1 MPPDTRAPDVVLS
14 QLFGGSL
21 GGASSVSFVQD
32 DMQVHVGWLHVG
44 GDGLIVAARV
54 DQGPVGELR
63 FWCDT
68 QQWCDWLAPWLPVPS
83 FDALPQAWLDIA
95 ASLTLSGASEE
106 AGEGAFGAVDKSF
119 DDSCDAAAYPAYP
132 ADSAYSAYADAW
144 PSATQLTPGAV
155 TLEWRVGMVLQR
167 EGRRLALAWL
177 TGDGSQD
184 EASAWLR
191 ERCARA
197 MPGAQPL
204 DPAGVPQRDGVLVA
218 GWADISSAQWDALGD
233 GDAVILDKSAD
244 VANGAY
250 WVVDGDYALAYPGN
264 AAAQRGAVNAAEVL
278 RFDDCPFATTDGTSP
293 ARVFA
298 VLTTQPFPVP
308 TLDAWRTGR
317 LPDIRSCHATHGV
330 ASSPDA
336 PVLHTTRVTLW
347 RNGIACGAARLLR
360 FDDGRLAVC
369 REGERKGDMSIAA
382 HDSPQKPTNSGG
394 DLMGV
399 YPLSP

>member
-1 MPPDTRAPDVVLS
+1 MPPDTRAPDVALS
-14 QLFGGSL
+14 QLLGGSL
-21 GGASSVSFVQD
+21 GGASSVCFDQG

-44 GDGLIVAARV
+44 GDGLIVTARV
-54 DQGPVGELR
+54 DQGPVGGLR

-83 FDALPQAWLDIA
+83 FDALPQAWHDIA

-106 AGEGAFGAVDKSF
+106 ACGETLAAIDKAF
-119 DDSCDAAAYPAYP
+119 DDTCDAPAF
-132 ADSAYSAYADAW
+132 AEDLACADAW

-155 TLEWRVGMVLQR
+155 ALEWRVGMVLQR

-177 TGDGSQD
+177 TGEGSQD

-197 MPGAQPL
+197 MPGAKPL
-204 DPAGVPQRDGVLVA
+204 DPAGVPQRDGLLVA
-218 GWADISSAQWDALGD
+218 GWADISNEQWDAFGD

-244 VANGAY
+244 IANGAY
-250 WVVDGDYALAYPGN
+250 WVVDGDYALAYPDH
-264 AAAQRGAVNAAEVL
+264 AAAQRGAVGAAEVV
-278 RFDDCPFATTDGTSP
+278 RFESPVAATHDTSP

-308 TLDAWRTGR
+308 MLDAWRTGQ
-317 LPDIRSCHATHGV
+317 LPDRPPCGA
-330 ASSPDA
+330 ASSASSRDA
-336 PVLHTTRVTLW
+336 SVLHMTRVMLW
-347 RNGIACGAARLLR
+347 RNGVACGTARLLR

-369 REGERKGDMSIAA
+369 REGEPAGDMSIAA
-382 HDSPQKPTNSGG
+382 HDAPQKPTNSGG
-394 DLMGV
+394 DPMGV
-399 YPLSP
+399 HPLSP

>member
-1 MPPDTRAPDVVLS
+1 MPPDTRAPDVALS
-14 QLFGGSL
+14 QLLGGSL
-21 GGASSVSFVQD
+21 GGASSVSFAQD

-44 GDGLIVAARV
+44 GDGLIVTARV

-83 FDALPQAWLDIA
+83 FDALPQAWHDIA

-106 AGEGAFGAVDKSF
+106 AGEGAFGAVDKAF
-119 DDSCDAAAYPAYP
+119 DDSCDAPTYAE
-132 ADSAYSAYADAW
+132 DSVYADTW
-144 PSATQLTPGAV
+144 PSATQLTRGAV
-155 TLEWRVGMVLQR
+155 TLEWRVGLVLQR

-177 TGDGSQD
+177 AGEGSQD

-218 GWADISSAQWDALGD
+218 GWADISSAQWDALGN

-250 WVVDGDYALAYPGN
+250 WVVDGDCALAYPGN
-264 AAAQRGAVNAAEVL
+264 AAAQRGVSSAAEVL
-278 RFDDCPFATTDGTSP
+278 RFDSPFAATDDTSSS
-293 ARVFA
+293 RVFA

-308 TLDAWRTGR
+308 VLDAWRTGR
-317 LPDIRSCHATHGV
+317 LADGPPRGA
-330 ASSPDA
+330 ASSASSRDES
-336 PVLHTTRVTLW
+336 VLHMTRVTLW

-369 REGERKGDMSIAA
+369 REGERAGDLSIAA
-382 HDSPQKPTNSGG
+382 HDSPQKPTDSGG

-399 YPLSP
+399 HPLSP